1 MAGQRLVAKA
11 AKASVG
17 TRAQS
22 VEVKAAG
29 AKLGRKL
36 KVAVSAGLSVA
47 PPLRR
52 CFSVLLCDAP
62 PSQPP
67 VIAPRNTVIE
77 EDN

>member
-17 TRAQS
+17 TRAQT

-36 KVAVSAGLSVA
+36 KVAVSA
-47 PPLRR
+47 
-52 CFSVLLCDAP
+52 
-62 PSQPP
+62 
-67 VIAPRNTVIE
+67 
-77 EDN
+77 